1 MMAKRS
7 GSFPA
12 LSKLYSAG
20 TMRRFVRS
28 PPAPKIVMVAGGG
41 RWSGK
46 LVATAAAASAPIPV
60 VGLSPLPGD
69 AVPVRRDEGALSFRS
84 TSALLD
90 IFQKITRPPP
100 FRLAAKA

>member
-1 MMAKRS
+1 MMAQRA

-20 TMRRFVRS
+20 TIRRFVRS

-46 LVATAAAASAPIPV
+46 LVATVAAASAPIPV
-60 VGLSPLPGD
+60 VGLSPLPGG
-69 AVPVRRDEGALSFRS
+69 AVEPPVRRDEGALSFRS
-84 TSALLD
+84 TSALPGM
-90 IFQKITRPPP
+90 FQKKPR
-100 FRLAAKA
+100 A